1 LGWIDVVTLALVTNE
16 AAPLLS
22 NEVVKFVLI
31 RESDG
36 IVDFLLPLM
45 TLALDYLFRLTLDL
59 SVFVEKK
66 NNTSSTLK
74 FLLSRQMETSHRF
87 LLRYLLQSIQILLA
101 EVHLEEEKA
110 KARSCIKVWM

>member
-1 LGWIDVVTLALVTNE
+1 LLGWIDDVTLALVTNE

-74 FLLSRQMETSHRF
+74 FLRRQMETSHRF